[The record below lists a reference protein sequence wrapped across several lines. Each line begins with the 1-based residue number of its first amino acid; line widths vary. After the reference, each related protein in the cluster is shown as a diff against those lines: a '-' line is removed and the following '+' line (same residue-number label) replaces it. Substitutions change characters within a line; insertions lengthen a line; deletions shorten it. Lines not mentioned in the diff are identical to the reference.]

1 MDQVAL
7 ERWKDLHRA
16 FCLGEPLS
24 LEQQEEYDAGG
35 RELDDEE
42 MAEIEVAGLQ
52 EELARF
58 QALERQNERLEA
70 ERRRLNAQIA
80 ALESSLGDGT
90 RRKLRVEV

>member
-1 MDQVAL
+1 MNKEAL

-24 LEQQEEYDAGG
+24 AEQQREYEAGCH
-35 RELDDEE
+35 ELDNEE
-42 MAEIEVAGLQ
+42 MAEIEVAGLK

-58 QALERQNERLEA
+58 QILEKQNKRLEV

-80 ALESSLGDGT
+80 ALETQAPAASFA
-90 RRKLRVEV
+90 